1 MSNTQK
7 KNVPELRFPGFEDEW
22 EEKKVGELLEFKNG
36 LNKGKEYFGS
46 GSSIVNFKD
55 VFNNRSLN
63 TNNLTGKVNVNS
75 KELKNYS
82 VEKGDVFFTR
92 TSEVIGEIGYPSVIL
107 NDPENTVFSGF
118 VLRGRPKSGIDLINN
133 NFKRYVF
140 FTNSFR
146 KEMITKSSMTTR
158 ALTSGTAINK
168 MKIIYPVS
176 AKEQKKIGDF
186 FSKLDRQI
194 ELQEQKLELLQ
205 QEKKGYMQKIFSQE
219 LRFKDENGEDYPD
232 WKEKKLGDITE
243 QSMYGIGASATRFD
257 SKNIYIRITD
267 IDEKSRKLNYQNL
280 TTPDELNNK
289 YKLKRNDILFAR
301 TGASTGKSY
310 IHKEEKDIYNY
321 YFAGFL
327 IKFEIDEQNNPLF
340 IYQFTLTS
348 KFNKWVKV
356 MSVRSGQ
363 PGINSEEYAKLPLV
377 LPNKLEQQK
386 IAEFLDRF
394 DQQIELEKQKIEI
407 LQQQKK
413 GLLQSMFI

>member
-7 KNVPELRFPGFEDEW
+7 KNVPELRFPGFEGEW
-22 EEKKVGELLEFKNG
+22 EEKKLGEVAEIYDGTHQTPKYTNEGIKFLSVENIKTLNSSKYISEEAFEKEFKIRPEFGDILMTRIGDIGTPNIVSSNEKFAYYVSLALLKTKN
-36 LNKGKEYFGS
+36 LNSYF
-46 GSSIVNFKD
+46 
-55 VFNNRSLN
+55 
-63 TNNLTGKVNVNS
+63 
-75 KELKNYS
+75 LKNLILS
-82 VEKGDVFFTR
+82 SSNQNELWRKTLHVAFPKK
-92 TSEVIGEIGYPSVIL
+92 INKNEIGKKKIKFP
-107 NDPENTVFSGF
+107 
-118 VLRGRPKSGIDLINN
+118 
-133 NFKRYVF
+133 
-140 FTNSFR
+140 TN
-146 KEMITKSSMTTR
+146 
-158 ALTSGTAINK
+158 
-168 MKIIYPVS
+168 
-176 AKEQKKIGDF
+176 KEQQKIGQF

-194 ELQEQKLELLQ
+194 ELEEQKLELLQ
-205 QEKKGYMQKIFSQE
+205 QQKKGYMQKIFSQE
-219 LRFKDENGEDYPD
+219 LRFKDENGEDYPE
-232 WKEKKLGDITE
+232 WEEKKLGDITE

-267 IDEKSRKLNYQNL
+267 IDEKSRKLKYQNL
-280 TTPDELNNK
+280 TTPDEINNK

-327 IKFEIDEQNNPLF
+327 IKFEINEQNSPLF

-348 KFNKWVKV
+348 KFNNWVKV

-377 LPNKLEQQK
+377 LPNKLEQKK

-407 LQQQKK
+407 LHQQKK

>member
-7 KNVPELRFPGFEDEW
+7 KNVPELRFPEFEGEW
-22 EEKKVGELLEFKNG
+22 EEKKLGDLTDRVIRKNQNLESKKPLTISGQLGLIDQTEYFSKSVSSKNLENYTLIKNG
-36 LNKGKEYFGS
+36 EFAYNKSYSNGYPLGAIKRLTRYDSGVLSSLYICFSIKSEMSKDFMEAYFDSTHWYREVSGIAVEGARNHGLLNVS
-46 GSSIVNFKD
+46 VND
-55 VFNNRSLN
+55 
-63 TNNLTGKVNVNS
+63 
-75 KELKNYS
+75 
-82 VEKGDVFFTR
+82 FFT
-92 TSEVIGEIGYPSVIL
+92 ILIKYPSL
-107 NDPENTVFSGF
+107 E
-118 VLRGRPKSGIDLINN
+118 
-133 NFKRYVF
+133 
-140 FTNSFR
+140 
-146 KEMITKSSMTTR
+146 
-158 ALTSGTAINK
+158 
-168 MKIIYPVS
+168 
-176 AKEQKKIGDF
+176 EQQKIGKF

-194 ELQEQKLELLQ
+194 ELEEQKLELLQ
-205 QEKKGYMQKIFSQE
+205 QQKKCYMQKIFSQE

-377 LPNKLEQQK
+377 LPNKLEQKK

>member
-7 KNVPELRFPGFEDEW
+7 KNVPELRFPGFEGEW
-22 EEKKVGELLEFKNG
+22 EEKKLGEVAKIYDGTHQTPKYTNEGIKFLSVENIKTLNSSKYISEEAFEKEFKIRPEFGDILMTRIGDIGTPNIVSSNEKFAYYVSLALLKTKN
-36 LNKGKEYFGS
+36 LNSYFLKNLILS
-46 GSSIVNFKD
+46 SSIQN
-55 VFNNRSLN
+55 
-63 TNNLTGKVNVNS
+63 
-75 KELKNYS
+75 ELWRKTLHVAFPKKINKN
-82 VEKGDVFFTR
+82 
-92 TSEVIGEIGYPSVIL
+92 EIGKIKINYP
-107 NDPENTVFSGF
+107 
-118 VLRGRPKSGIDLINN
+118 K
-133 NFKRYVF
+133 KQ
-140 FTNSFR
+140 
-146 KEMITKSSMTTR
+146 
-158 ALTSGTAINK
+158 
-168 MKIIYPVS
+168 
-176 AKEQKKIGDF
+176 EQQKIGQF

-194 ELQEQKLELLQ
+194 ELEEQKLELLQ
-205 QEKKGYMQKIFSQE
+205 QQKKGYMQKIFSQE

-394 DQQIELEKQKIEI
+394 DQQIELEKQK
-407 LQQQKK
+407 
-413 GLLQSMFI
+413 

>member
-1 MSNTQK
+1 MGREEAREVAEIYDGTHQTPKYTNEGIKFLSVENIKTLNSSK
-7 KNVPELRFPGFEDEW
+7 YISEEAFE
-22 EEKKVGELLEFKNG
+22 KEFKIRPEFGDILMTRIGDIGTPNIVSSNEKFAYYVSLALLKTKN
-36 LNKGKEYFGS
+36 LNSYFLKNLILS
-46 GSSIVNFKD
+46 SSIQN
-55 VFNNRSLN
+55 
-63 TNNLTGKVNVNS
+63 
-75 KELKNYS
+75 ELWRKTLHVAFPKKINKN
-82 VEKGDVFFTR
+82 
-92 TSEVIGEIGYPSVIL
+92 EIGKI
-107 NDPENTVFSGF
+107 
-118 VLRGRPKSGIDLINN
+118 KIN
-133 NFKRYVF
+133 FP
-140 FTNSFR
+140 TN
-146 KEMITKSSMTTR
+146 
-158 ALTSGTAINK
+158 
-168 MKIIYPVS
+168 
-176 AKEQKKIGDF
+176 KEQQKIGQF

-194 ELQEQKLELLQ
+194 ELEEQKLELLQ
-205 QEKKGYMQKIFSQE
+205 QQKKGYMQKIFSQE
-219 LRFKDENGEDYPD
+219 LRFKDENGEDYPE
-232 WKEKKLGDITE
+232 WEEKKLGDITE

-267 IDEKSRKLNYQNL
+267 IDEKSRKLKYQNL
-280 TTPDELNNK
+280 TTPDEINNK

-327 IKFEIDEQNNPLF
+327 IKFEINEQNSPLF

-348 KFNKWVKV
+348 KFNNWVKV

-377 LPNKLEQQK
+377 LPNKLEQKK

-407 LQQQKK
+407 LHQQKK

>member
-7 KNVPELRFPGFEDEW
+7 KNVPELRFPGFEGEW
-22 EEKKVGELLEFKNG
+22 EEKKLGEVAKIYDGTHQTPKYTNEGIKFLSVENIKTLNSSKYISEEAFEKEFKIRPEFGDILMTRIGDIGTPNIVSSNEKFAYYVSLALLKTKN
-36 LNKGKEYFGS
+36 LNSYFLKNLILS
-46 GSSIVNFKD
+46 SSIQN
-55 VFNNRSLN
+55 
-63 TNNLTGKVNVNS
+63 
-75 KELKNYS
+75 ELWRKTLHVAFPKKINKN
-82 VEKGDVFFTR
+82 
-92 TSEVIGEIGYPSVIL
+92 EIGKIKINYP
-107 NDPENTVFSGF
+107 
-118 VLRGRPKSGIDLINN
+118 K
-133 NFKRYVF
+133 KQ
-140 FTNSFR
+140 
-146 KEMITKSSMTTR
+146 
-158 ALTSGTAINK
+158 
-168 MKIIYPVS
+168 
-176 AKEQKKIGDF
+176 EQQKIGQF

-194 ELQEQKLELLQ
+194 ELEEQKLELLQ
-205 QEKKGYMQKIFSQE
+205 QQKKGYMQKIFSQE

>member
-1 MSNTQK
+1 
-7 KNVPELRFPGFEDEW
+7 
-22 EEKKVGELLEFKNG
+22 
-36 LNKGKEYFGS
+36 
-46 GSSIVNFKD
+46 
-55 VFNNRSLN
+55 
-63 TNNLTGKVNVNS
+63 
-75 KELKNYS
+75 
-82 VEKGDVFFTR
+82 FT
-92 TSEVIGEIGYPSVIL
+92 ILIKYPSL
-107 NDPENTVFSGF
+107 E
-118 VLRGRPKSGIDLINN
+118 
-133 NFKRYVF
+133 
-140 FTNSFR
+140 
-146 KEMITKSSMTTR
+146 
-158 ALTSGTAINK
+158 
-168 MKIIYPVS
+168 
-176 AKEQKKIGDF
+176 EQQKIGKF

-194 ELQEQKLELLQ
+194 ELEEQKLELLQ
-205 QEKKGYMQKIFSQE
+205 QQKKCYMQKIFSQE

-377 LPNKLEQQK
+377 LPNKLEQKK

>member
-7 KNVPELRFPGFEDEW
+7 KNVPELRFPGFEGEW
-22 EEKKVGELLEFKNG
+22 EEKKLGEVAKIYDGTHQTPKYTNEGIKFLSVENIKTLNSSKYISEEAFEKEFKIRPEFGDILMTRIGDIGTPNIVSSNEKIAYYVSLALLKTKN
-36 LNKGKEYFGS
+36 LNSYFLKNLILS
-46 GSSIVNFKD
+46 SSIQN
-55 VFNNRSLN
+55 
-63 TNNLTGKVNVNS
+63 
-75 KELKNYS
+75 ELWRKTLHVAFPKKINKN
-82 VEKGDVFFTR
+82 
-92 TSEVIGEIGYPSVIL
+92 EIGKIKINYP
-107 NDPENTVFSGF
+107 
-118 VLRGRPKSGIDLINN
+118 K
-133 NFKRYVF
+133 KQ
-140 FTNSFR
+140 
-146 KEMITKSSMTTR
+146 
-158 ALTSGTAINK
+158 
-168 MKIIYPVS
+168 
-176 AKEQKKIGDF
+176 EQQKIGQF

-194 ELQEQKLELLQ
+194 ELEEQKLELLQ
-205 QEKKGYMQKIFSQE
+205 QQKKGYMQKIFSQE
-219 LRFKDENGEDYPD
+219 LRFKDENSEDYPD

>member
-363 PGINSEEYAKLPLV
+363 PGINSKEYAKLPLV

-407 LQQQKK
+407 LQQEKK

>member
-7 KNVPELRFPGFEDEW
+7 KNVPELRFPGFEGEW
-22 EEKKVGELLEFKNG
+22 EEKSISSFLKESKIKGSNGSHAKKLTVKLWGKGVVPKKETFKGSDNTQYYKRKAGQLMYGKLDFLNCAFGIVPDSLNNYESTIDSPSFDFINGDSKFLLERIKLKSFYKKFGDIANG
-36 LNKGKEYFGS
+36 SRKAKRINQDTFLS
-46 GSSIVNFKD
+46 LP
-55 VFNNRSLN
+55 VFVPKYDEQLR
-63 TNNLTGKVNVNS
+63 
-75 KELKNYS
+75 
-82 VEKGDVFFTR
+82 
-92 TSEVIGEIGYPSVIL
+92 IGE
-107 NDPENTVFSGF
+107 
-118 VLRGRPKSGIDLINN
+118 
-133 NFKRYVF
+133 
-140 FTNSFR
+140 
-146 KEMITKSSMTTR
+146 
-158 ALTSGTAINK
+158 
-168 MKIIYPVS
+168 
-176 AKEQKKIGDF
+176 F

-205 QEKKGYMQKIFSQE
+205 QQKKGYMQKIFSQE

-348 KFNKWVKV
+348 KYNKWVKV

>member
-7 KNVPELRFPGFEDEW
+7 KNVPELRFPGFEGEW
-22 EEKKVGELLEFKNG
+22 EEKKLGEVAEIYDGTHQTPKYTNEGIKFLSVENIKTLNSSKYISEEAFEKEFKIRPEFGDILMTRIGDIGTPNIVSSNEKFAYYVSLALLKTKN
-36 LNKGKEYFGS
+36 LNSYFLKNLILS
-46 GSSIVNFKD
+46 SSIQN
-55 VFNNRSLN
+55 
-63 TNNLTGKVNVNS
+63 
-75 KELKNYS
+75 ELWRKTLHVAFPKKINKN
-82 VEKGDVFFTR
+82 
-92 TSEVIGEIGYPSVIL
+92 EIGKI
-107 NDPENTVFSGF
+107 
-118 VLRGRPKSGIDLINN
+118 KIN
-133 NFKRYVF
+133 FP
-140 FTNSFR
+140 TN
-146 KEMITKSSMTTR
+146 
-158 ALTSGTAINK
+158 
-168 MKIIYPVS
+168 
-176 AKEQKKIGDF
+176 KEQQKIGQF

-194 ELQEQKLELLQ
+194 ELEEQKLELLQ
-205 QEKKGYMQKIFSQE
+205 QQKKGYMQKIFSQE
-219 LRFKDENGEDYPD
+219 LRFKDENGEDYPV
-232 WKEKKLGDITE
+232 WEEKKLGDITE

-267 IDEKSRKLNYQNL
+267 IDEKSRKLKYQNL
-280 TTPDELNNK
+280 TTPDEINNK

-327 IKFEIDEQNNPLF
+327 IKFEINEQNSPLF

-348 KFNKWVKV
+348 KFNNWVKV

-377 LPNKLEQQK
+377 LPNKLEQKK

-407 LQQQKK
+407 LHQQKK

>member
-7 KNVPELRFPGFEDEW
+7 KNVPELRFPGFEGEW
-22 EEKKVGELLEFKNG
+22 EEKKLGEVAKIYDGTHQTPKYTNEGIKFLSVENIKTLNSSKYISEEAFEKEFKIRPEFGDILMTRIGDIGTPNIVSSNEKFAYYVSLALLKTKN
-36 LNKGKEYFGS
+36 LNSYFLKNLILS
-46 GSSIVNFKD
+46 SSIQN
-55 VFNNRSLN
+55 
-63 TNNLTGKVNVNS
+63 
-75 KELKNYS
+75 ELWRKTLHVAFPKKINKN
-82 VEKGDVFFTR
+82 
-92 TSEVIGEIGYPSVIL
+92 EIGKIKINYP
-107 NDPENTVFSGF
+107 
-118 VLRGRPKSGIDLINN
+118 K
-133 NFKRYVF
+133 KQ
-140 FTNSFR
+140 
-146 KEMITKSSMTTR
+146 
-158 ALTSGTAINK
+158 
-168 MKIIYPVS
+168 
-176 AKEQKKIGDF
+176 EQQKIGQF

-194 ELQEQKLELLQ
+194 ELEEQKLELLQ
-205 QEKKGYMQKIFSQE
+205 QQKKGYMQKIFSQE

-280 TTPDELNNK
+280 TTPDEVNNK

-327 IKFEIDEQNNPLF
+327 IKFEINEQNSPLF

>member
-7 KNVPELRFPGFEDEW
+7 KNVPELRFPGFEGEW
-22 EEKKVGELLEFKNG
+22 EEKKLGEVAEIYDGTHQTPKYTNEGIKFLSVENIKTLNSSKYISEEAFEKEFKIRPEFGDILMTRIGDIGTPNIVSSNEKFAYYVSLALLKTKN
-36 LNKGKEYFGS
+36 LNSYFLKNLILS
-46 GSSIVNFKD
+46 SSIQN
-55 VFNNRSLN
+55 
-63 TNNLTGKVNVNS
+63 
-75 KELKNYS
+75 ELWRKTLHVAFPKKINKN
-82 VEKGDVFFTR
+82 
-92 TSEVIGEIGYPSVIL
+92 EIGKI
-107 NDPENTVFSGF
+107 
-118 VLRGRPKSGIDLINN
+118 KIN
-133 NFKRYVF
+133 FP
-140 FTNSFR
+140 TN
-146 KEMITKSSMTTR
+146 
-158 ALTSGTAINK
+158 
-168 MKIIYPVS
+168 
-176 AKEQKKIGDF
+176 KEQQKIGQF

-194 ELQEQKLELLQ
+194 ELEEQKLELLQ
-205 QEKKGYMQKIFSQE
+205 QQKKGYMQKIFSQE
-219 LRFKDENGEDYPD
+219 LRFKDENGEDYSE
-232 WKEKKLGDITE
+232 WEEKKLGDITE

-267 IDEKSRKLNYQNL
+267 IDEKSRKLKYQNL
-280 TTPDELNNK
+280 TTPDEINNK

-327 IKFEIDEQNNPLF
+327 IKFEINEQNSPLF

-348 KFNKWVKV
+348 KFNNWVKV

-377 LPNKLEQQK
+377 LPNKLEQKK

-407 LQQQKK
+407 LHQQKK

>member
-7 KNVPELRFPGFEDEW
+7 KNVPELRFPGFEGEW
-22 EEKKVGELLEFKNG
+22 EEKKLGEVAKIYDGTHQTPKYTNEGIKFLSVENIKTLNSSKYISEEAFEKEFKIRPEFGDILMTRIGDIGTPNIVSSNEKFAYYVSLALLKTKN
-36 LNKGKEYFGS
+36 LNSYFLKNLILS
-46 GSSIVNFKD
+46 SSIQN
-55 VFNNRSLN
+55 
-63 TNNLTGKVNVNS
+63 
-75 KELKNYS
+75 ELWRKTLHVAFPKKINKN
-82 VEKGDVFFTR
+82 
-92 TSEVIGEIGYPSVIL
+92 EIGKIKINYP
-107 NDPENTVFSGF
+107 
-118 VLRGRPKSGIDLINN
+118 K
-133 NFKRYVF
+133 KQ
-140 FTNSFR
+140 
-146 KEMITKSSMTTR
+146 
-158 ALTSGTAINK
+158 
-168 MKIIYPVS
+168 
-176 AKEQKKIGDF
+176 EQQKIGQF

-194 ELQEQKLELLQ
+194 ELEEQKLELLQ
-205 QEKKGYMQKIFSQE
+205 QQKKGYMQKIFSQE

-356 MSVRSGQ
+356 MSVRSDQ

>member
-7 KNVPELRFPGFEDEW
+7 KNVPELRFPEFEGEW
-22 EEKKVGELLEFKNG
+22 EEKQFADFTKINQGLQIAINERKTEYSPELYFYITNEFLRPNSQTKYFIENPPQSVIA
-36 LNKGKEYFGS
+36 NKEDILMTRTG
-46 GSSIVNFKD
+46 N
-55 VFNNRSLN
+55 
-63 TNNLTGKVNVNS
+63 TGKVVTNVF
-75 KELKNYS
+75 
-82 VEKGDVFFTR
+82 GAFH
-92 TSEVIGEIGYPSVIL
+92 
-107 NDPENTVFSGF
+107 
-118 VLRGRPKSGIDLINN
+118 N
-133 NFKRYVF
+133 NFFKIKFDKNLYDRLFLVEVL
-140 FTNSFR
+140 NSS
-146 KEMITKSSMTTR
+146 KIQNKILSLAGSSTIPD
-158 ALTSGTAINK
+158 LNHSDFYSISSS
-168 MKIIYPVS
+168 YPLLR
-176 AKEQKKIGDF
+176 EQQKIGKF

-194 ELQEQKLELLQ
+194 ELEEQKLELLQ
-205 QEKKGYMQKIFSQE
+205 QQKKGYMQKIFSQE

-232 WKEKKLGDITE
+232 WKEKKLGDIIE

-327 IKFEIDEQNNPLF
+327 IKFKINEQNSPLF

-386 IAEFLDRF
+386 IAKFLDRF
-394 DQQIELEKQKIEI
+394 DRQIELEKQKIEI

>member
-7 KNVPELRFPGFEDEW
+7 KNVPELRFPGFEGEW
-22 EEKKVGELLEFKNG
+22 EEKKLGEVAEIYDGTHQTPKYTNEGIKFLSVENIKTLNSSKYISEEAFEKEFKIRPEFGDILMTRIGDIGTPNIVSSNEKFAYYVSLALLKTKN
-36 LNKGKEYFGS
+36 LNSYFLKNLILS
-46 GSSIVNFKD
+46 SSIQN
-55 VFNNRSLN
+55 
-63 TNNLTGKVNVNS
+63 
-75 KELKNYS
+75 ELWRKTLHVAFPKKINKN
-82 VEKGDVFFTR
+82 
-92 TSEVIGEIGYPSVIL
+92 EIGKI
-107 NDPENTVFSGF
+107 
-118 VLRGRPKSGIDLINN
+118 KIN
-133 NFKRYVF
+133 FP
-140 FTNSFR
+140 TN
-146 KEMITKSSMTTR
+146 
-158 ALTSGTAINK
+158 
-168 MKIIYPVS
+168 
-176 AKEQKKIGDF
+176 KEQQKIGQF

-194 ELQEQKLELLQ
+194 ELEEQKLELLQ
-205 QEKKGYMQKIFSQE
+205 QQKKGYMQKIFSQE
-219 LRFKDENGEDYPD
+219 LRFKDENGEDYPE
-232 WKEKKLGDITE
+232 WEEKKLGDITE

-267 IDEKSRKLNYQNL
+267 IDEKSRKLKYQNL
-280 TTPDELNNK
+280 TTPDEINNK
-289 YKLKRNDILFAR
+289 YKLKRNDILFVR

-327 IKFEIDEQNNPLF
+327 IKFEINEQNSPLF

-348 KFNKWVKV
+348 KFNNWVKV

-377 LPNKLEQQK
+377 LPNKLEQKK

-407 LQQQKK
+407 LHQQKK

>member
-7 KNVPELRFPGFEDEW
+7 KNVPELRFPGFEGEW
-22 EEKKVGELLEFKNG
+22 EEKKLGEVAKIYDGTHQTPKYTNEGIKFLSVENIKTLNSSKYISEEAFEKEFKIRPEFGDILMTRIGDIGTPNIVSSNEKFAYYVSLALLKTKN
-36 LNKGKEYFGS
+36 LNSYFLKNLILS
-46 GSSIVNFKD
+46 SSIQN
-55 VFNNRSLN
+55 
-63 TNNLTGKVNVNS
+63 
-75 KELKNYS
+75 ELWRKTLHVAFPKKINKN
-82 VEKGDVFFTR
+82 
-92 TSEVIGEIGYPSVIL
+92 EIGKIKINYP
-107 NDPENTVFSGF
+107 
-118 VLRGRPKSGIDLINN
+118 K
-133 NFKRYVF
+133 KQ
-140 FTNSFR
+140 
-146 KEMITKSSMTTR
+146 
-158 ALTSGTAINK
+158 
-168 MKIIYPVS
+168 
-176 AKEQKKIGDF
+176 EQQKIGQF

-194 ELQEQKLELLQ
+194 ELEEQKLELLQ
-205 QEKKGYMQKIFSQE
+205 QQKKGYMQKIFSQE

-413 GLLQSMFI
+413 GLLQSIFI

>member
-7 KNVPELRFPGFEDEW
+7 KNVPELRFPGFEGEW
-22 EEKKVGELLEFKNG
+22 EEKKLGEVAKIYDGTHQTPKYTNEGIKFLSVENIKTLNSSKYISEEAFEKEFKIRPEFGDILMTRIADIGTPNIVSSNEKFAYYVSLALLKTKN
-36 LNKGKEYFGS
+36 LNSYFLKNLILS
-46 GSSIVNFKD
+46 SSIQN
-55 VFNNRSLN
+55 
-63 TNNLTGKVNVNS
+63 
-75 KELKNYS
+75 ELWRKTLHVAFPKKINKN
-82 VEKGDVFFTR
+82 
-92 TSEVIGEIGYPSVIL
+92 EIGKIKINYP
-107 NDPENTVFSGF
+107 
-118 VLRGRPKSGIDLINN
+118 K
-133 NFKRYVF
+133 KQ
-140 FTNSFR
+140 
-146 KEMITKSSMTTR
+146 
-158 ALTSGTAINK
+158 
-168 MKIIYPVS
+168 
-176 AKEQKKIGDF
+176 EQQKIGQF

-194 ELQEQKLELLQ
+194 ELEEQKLELLQ
-205 QEKKGYMQKIFSQE
+205 QQKKGYMQKIFSQE